1 MESHAQAPIGVFD
14 SGLGGLTIAR
24 QIRQLLPAE
33 DILYLADQAN
43 VPYGEKTPEE
53 ILKLTKIAI
62 PTLIAEGAKII
73 VVACNSA
80 SLTTID
86 LFRTRF
92 ADTPFVAVVPMIK
105 DAAERTKT
113 GTVAVFATKATLG
126 SPAYAAL
133 KDMHAA
139 AVNVIDIPCPSWVTM
154 VESGEHVP
162 ETVDRP
168 VRQALDAGADQL
180 VLGCTHYPFLTE
192 LLRTAVAGKAALL
205 EPGEAV
211 ARQVRHILT
220 RNDTLKPSGKGETS
234 YLTSGDASVP
244 SEIASRLLGKPV
256 SFRTVGHWDVTSVVS

>member
-1 MESHAQAPIGVFD
+1 QVRH
-14 SGLGGLTIAR
+14 
-24 QIRQLLPAE
+24 LLPAE

-62 PTLIAEGAKII
+62 PTLIAEGAKIV

-86 LFRTRF
+86 LFRARF
-92 ADTPFVAVVPMIK
+92 ADTPFVAVVPMVK

-113 GTVAVFATKATLG
+113 GTIAVFATKATLG
-126 SPAYAAL
+126 SPAYAEL
-133 KDMHAA
+133 KGGTHAK
-139 AVNVIDIPCPSWVTM
+139 NMKVIDIPCPSWVTM
-154 VESGEHVP
+154 VESGERAP
-162 ETVDRP
+162 ETVERP
-168 VRQALDAGADQL
+168 VRRALDAGADQL

-192 LLRTAVAGKAALL
+192 LLRTAINGKAELL
-205 EPGEAV
+205 EPGTAV
-211 ARQVRHILT
+211 AHQVKHILAH
-220 RNDTLKPSGKGETS
+220 NDALRSAGKGNTS

-256 SFRTVGHWDVTSVVS
+256 AFRTVGHWDVTSVVS